1 MATIIDAL
9 QEYVTPAVLEATP
22 DLVGDVTAK
31 KSALGALYTL
41 LATRLT
47 DVATVKRL
55 GALTAAEHQD
65 GDALLG
71 ALFQNDGT
79 PVATKVGIY
88 DAIAN
93 NLNLPIDTV
102 SGLSA
107 IGLPAAYDYIK
118 STAGVLPVEEYLSS
132 EREGLL
138 SNLPSWLVAL
148 LPAGLFG
155 LSSAAAAPV
164 NPLVDNTPAPVVAP
178 TVTSTPAPAA
188 APVAATTTVRKEE
201 EKGGGFL
208 KGLLPIIGL
217 IIVAG
222 LAWALLKAC
231 QKEPTPVAAPVQ
243 GADTAETATAAALA
257 PAGLALAL
265 NGAGD
270 ALFSCDGT
278 VGSDGLGEQIRTGI
292 ASVFGAEGCKFN
304 TSSTTAAEMP
314 AAQYLPQILGFMRG
328 VPDASLNVNGT
339 NILLNSSDA
348 TALQSLVDNVKGA
361 LPADFTVAAEPVLNE
376 AEVVAGSIKASQAAL
391 ESLTDSST
399 LDDLVNALNL
409 QIINFASDSSDI
421 PAENQAILDLAAA
434 RLMALPDAHLV
445 ITGHTDS
452 QGSHEYNQKL
462 SERRAKAVHDYL
474 VSKGVSDDKL
484 EVVGASYDFPVA
496 TNATEQGRF
505 KNRRI
510 QFTIFGQD
518 GEKVATVGD
527 TAATTATVDTATS
540 AVGTAATAVADTATA
555 AASTVADAANTAA
568 ATVSNAATAAGEAVS
583 NTAETATTE
592 SK

>member
-31 KSALGALYTL
+31 KGALGALYTL

-55 GALTAAEHQD
+55 GALTATEHQD

-118 STAGVLPVEEYLSS
+118 SLAGVVPVEEYLSS

-138 SNLPSWLVAL
+138 SGLPNWLVAL

-164 NPLVDNTPAPVVAP
+164 NPLVDTTPAPAPVVAP
-178 TVTSTPAPAA
+178 TATSSTPVA

-208 KGLLPIIGL
+208 KSLLPIIGL
-217 IIVAG
+217 IILAA

-231 QKEPTPVAAPVQ
+231 QKDPTPVAAPVQ
-243 GADTAETATAAALA
+243 GATTAETATAAALA

-270 ALFSCDGT
+270 ALFSCEGT

-292 ASVFGAEGCKFN
+292 ASVFGADSCKFD
-304 TSSTTAAEMP
+304 TSSATAAEMP

-328 VPDASLNVNGT
+328 VPDASLSVNGT

-376 AEVVAGSIKASQAAL
+376 AEVVAGSIQASKAAL
-391 ESLTDSST
+391 EGLTDSST

-496 TNATEQGRF
+496 TNGTEQGRF

-527 TAATTATVDTATS
+527 TAAATTTVDTAAAAAT
-540 AVGTAATAVADTATA
+540 TAATAVADTASA
-555 AASTVADAANTAA
+555 AASTVADAASTAA
-568 ATVSNAATAAGEAVS
+568 ATVSDAATAAGEAVS
-583 NTAETATTE
+583 NTTD
-592 SK
+592 KK